1 MELKELK
8 NLKALSKLSDIIA
21 KFLCGDQNIPK
32 KRVIRF
38 KRKLKK

>member
-21 KFLCGDQNIPK
+21 NFLCGDQNIPK
-32 KRVIRF
+32 K
-38 KRKLKK
+38 KSLDLKES

>member
-1 MELKELK
+1 MLEKF
-8 NLKALSKLSDIIA
+8 IVTIA

-32 KRVIRF
+32 KRVIKF